1 VSMTCQCAAGSSLPR
16 WIVSPSDVSVCNVP
30 SRRLRLGS
38 VGVSIVLD
46 YYGCGVVGWAILRKQ
61 YGLAKS
67 CHELKYVFCQGEM
80 DGFHVLKIII
90 ELNGNVQFKLQISA
104 FK

>member
-1 VSMTCQCAAGSSLPR
+1 M
-16 WIVSPSDVSVCNVP
+16 
-30 SRRLRLGS
+30 
-38 VGVSIVLD
+38 SIVLD

-61 YGLAKS
+61 YGLAKG
-67 CHELKYVFCQGEM
+67 CHELKHVFFQGEM